1 MSTTVPSTMRLY
13 TSCGLDLAPDAHRWF
28 AEPDD
33 ADRAAIDGLDSPVLD
48 VGCGPGRIVAH
59 LVASGVTAL
68 GVDVSAAAV
77 DRTRALGAPALLR
90 SVFDPLPGE
99 GRWGAAVLLDGNI
112 GIGGDPV
119 TLLSRLRDLLRPG
132 GRVMAEVEAPETESR
147 VVDACIAL
155 DGIDT
160 GWFPWAIVSATC
172 IGASADEAGLRL
184 LTVRSTDHRWFAT
197 LQRS

>member
-1 MSTTVPSTMRLY
+1 MRLY

-33 ADRAAIDGLDSPVLD
+33 ADRFAIDGLDSPVLD

-59 LVASGVTAL
+59 LVSSGITAL
-68 GVDVSAAAV
+68 GVDVSTAAV
-77 DRTRALGAPALLR
+77 DRARSLGAPALVR

-119 TLLSRLRDLLRPG
+119 ALLSRLRDLLRPG
-132 GRVMAEVEAPETESR
+132 GRVIAEVDAPETTSR
-147 VVDACIAL
+147 VVDACISL
-155 DGIDT
+155 DGVDT
-160 GWFPWAIVSATC
+160 GWFPWAIVSTTG
-172 IGASADEAGLRL
+172 IGAFADDAGLRL
-184 LTVRSTDHRWFAT
+184 LTLRSLDDRWFAA